1 MATLAENAAAVKA
14 AQVAIDAAI
23 VAKGGTTDGGL
34 NNAAAAIAALP
45 SGDEE
50 WEPQGGWPTDNVSRI
65 YIHLDE
71 YDSLDYYVKIAYRG
85 GNNGYFQIDWG
96 DGTVEPFNTV
106 RKTHTYSAPGDY
118 VIKIERTAAGLA
130 ADAKYYHGAY
140 YHNIFGAGWN
150 ELGEG
155 DGGRSAT
162 VIGLY
167 ISDFFAWDTAHT
179 SSGGRSD
186 FCYLPNLKG
195 VKINGFRF
203 DVVDGKV
210 GIGSFSFIGC
220 TSLRSLTIPQGVTS
234 IGASA
239 FSYCYALRSLT
250 IPQGV
255 TSIGSSAFSNCTSLR
270 SLTIPQGVTSI
281 GTSAFGSCT
290 ALSNIVIPDTVETI
304 ESKSFNGC
312 RSATKIVIGSG
323 CHTIGDGA
331 FRFNGTGGSQNNY
344 TVVCHALTPPNLGG
358 STVFNNA
365 ENVTIFVPYSA
376 DHSVLDT
383 YKLATN
389 WSAYASKIRE
399 LNEDGTTPEV

>member
-96 DGTVEPFNTV
+96 DGTVEPFNTE

-130 ADAKYYHGAY
+130 ADAKYYHGSY
-140 YHNIFGAGWN
+140 YHNIFGAGWT

-155 DGGRSAT
+155 DGGKSAT

-179 SSGGRSD
+179 SSVGRSD
-186 FCYLPNLKG
+186 FCCLPNLKG

-210 GIGSFSFIGC
+210 SIGSFAFYNCSA
-220 TSLRSLTIPQGVTS
+220 LRSLTIPQGVTS

-239 FSYCYALRSLT
+239 FSNCY
-250 IPQGV
+250 
-255 TSIGSSAFSNCTSLR
+255 
-270 SLTIPQGVTSI
+270 
-281 GTSAFGSCT
+281 

-304 ESKSFNGC
+304 ESKSFNCC

-344 TVVCHALTPPNLGG
+344 IVVCYALTPPNLGG

-365 ENVTIFVPYSA
+365 ANVNIFVPYSA
-376 DHSVLDT
+376 DHSVLDA

>member
-96 DGTVEPFNTV
+96 DGTVEPFNTE

-220 TSLRSLTIPQGVTS
+220 
-234 IGASA
+234 
-239 FSYCYALRSLT
+239 YALRSLT
-250 IPQGV
+250 IQQGV
-255 TSIGSSAFSNCTSLR
+255 TSIGDSAFSRCY
-270 SLTIPQGVTSI
+270 
-281 GTSAFGSCT
+281 